1 VGILKLKPTRIYRR
15 GIRAYFGGH
24 SDDFI
29 IHWSGLATFRATHGK
44 LHTEAFTTDP
54 DLLRLFADSEARAA
68 VDFQEGGFVLH
79 ASAVCVNG
87 EAVIFAGTP
96 GAGKSTT
103 TAAFVQAGYAPL
115 ADDIVTVIFDNGKP
129 FVKPTEPQIK
139 IWQATAD
146 GLGFAAETLKPCI
159 EGHDKYYHTFTGKY
173 PAKPVPLRAVYLLHR
188 SNRFVA
194 QESLKAIQTPI
205 ELIKH
210 FPLPHQL
217 LVGQVLQKHFAD
229 CLKIAQS
236 VPIIRLR
243 RPKGFAKLR
252 DFVRSFAV

>member
-29 IHWSGLATFRATHGK
+29 IHWGGLATFRITGGQ
-44 LHTEAFTTDP
+44 LQTESFTDDV

-68 VDFQEGGFVLH
+68 SDFQRGGFVLH

-87 EAVIFAGTP
+87 EAIVFAGTP

-115 ADDIVTVIFDNGKP
+115 SDDIVTIVFENGKP

-139 IWQATAD
+139 IWEATAD
-146 GLGFAAETLKPCI
+146 GLGFTADTLTPCT
-159 EGHDKYYHTFTGKY
+159 EGHNKYYHTFVGAY
-173 PAKPVPLRAVYLLHR
+173 PVAPVPLRAVYLLHR
-188 SNRFVA
+188 SNRFSA
-194 QESLKAIQTPI
+194 QESLKAPQIPI
-205 ELIKH
+205 EFVKH

-217 LVGQVLQKHFAD
+217 LTAKTLQRHFVDA
-229 CLKIAQS
+229 LKIAQS
-236 VPIIRLR
+236 VPVIRLR
-243 RPKGFAKLR
+243 RPKGFDKLR